1 MIRCWKDNSSIDS
14 EVMKCLFEAYKIY
27 WSFRNKRK
35 HNYQANISSQ
45 NYRVGT
51 EYLDQRKMILSLTSL
66 VLKQSVEQ
74 SNVQDSKNLRRNF
87 KFKGKALLLL
97 TFCDQKLVF
106 NWRETDSSR
115 GNGKLCLK
123 NSNEGYLKTNSV

>member
-1 MIRCWKDNSSIDS
+1 
-14 EVMKCLFEAYKIY
+14 MKCLFEAYKIY
-27 WSFRNKRK
+27 LSFRNKRK

-74 SNVQDSKNLRRNF
+74 SNVQDSKNLRKNF
-87 KFKGKALLLL
+87 KFKSKAL
-97 TFCDQKLVF
+97 F
-106 NWRETDSSR
+106 
-115 GNGKLCLK
+115 
-123 NSNEGYLKTNSV
+123 